1 MYLSFTII
9 LTRLHDLHHLQ
20 ILYPNKR
27 KDEVF
32 GKYYAPPRKSFCCVL
47 WMDVT
52 SFPGTPK
59 NGKEKLVHTVCTRT
73 KVPLVTAYFSLPAE
87 RVRLHEVSVAE

>member
-1 MYLSFTII
+1 MDSTSLKLDEPIFNVHVCANTFFGAHYCMILVMSQSNLLTFTII

-32 GKYYAPPRKSFCCVL
+32 GKYYAPPRKSFCSVYG
-47 WMDVT
+47 WM
-52 SFPGTPK
+52 
-59 NGKEKLVHTVCTRT
+59 
-73 KVPLVTAYFSLPAE
+73 
-87 RVRLHEVSVAE
+87 